1 MEATAVAALSHLLP
15 STRVHRDCSIV
26 FHAGP
31 WLECVALSRIECCV
45 MCGWA
50 RRAEQQFYIFI
61 ITYSF
66 FLFSVCLRVLSSL
79 RWRRRRHQ
87 MPVEV
92 EQYIRFGA
100 VAAFDFLC
108 FCSQFNAAPR
118 KLSKADMKN
127 KNNRRILR
135 LFVFISAELL
145 NCIFFLS
152 TFALQ
157 FLVLERQSD
166 DWSSLLAYRYVFA
179 SVPASICDFDWAASH
194 NSCCC
199 GFLSC
204 RI

>member
-1 MEATAVAALSHLLP
+1 M
-15 STRVHRDCSIV
+15 TRVCRVESNWVLCNV
-26 FHAGP
+26 
-31 WLECVALSRIECCV
+31 WLSAASGATILH
-45 MCGWA
+45 
-50 RRAEQQFYIFI
+50 FYYYIF
-61 ITYSF
+61 F
-66 FLFSVCLRVLSSL
+66 FSVCLRVLSSL
-79 RWRRRRHQ
+79 RWRRRRHE